1 MTITLTGLAAKYG
14 TDATEWLRRWDA
26 GETLWTVSMGGM
38 GSAYEQCIQVTAA
51 EILRYL
57 ITHPV
62 DPIVWGDDDGPEATI
77 IRELTT
83 EAIDKVVRTN
93 PNIVALGGISGA
105 QAYAAREL
113 ALKLHRFGPVDAFT
127 HPSLDPERL
136 IQWNKNL
143 DLQEN

>member
-14 TDATEWLRRWDA
+14 TDATEWLRRWDV
-26 GETLWTVSMGGM
+26 GETLWTVSMGGL
-38 GSAYEQCIQVTAA
+38 GSGYEHCIQVIAA
-51 EILRYL
+51 EILRHL
-57 ITHPV
+57 IANPV
-62 DPIVWGDDDGPEATI
+62 DPIVWSDDESAKANL
-77 IRELTT
+77 IRALTT
-83 EAIDKVVRTN
+83 KKIDTVVRTN
-93 PNIVALGGISGA
+93 PNIVALGGVTGA
-105 QAYAAREL
+105 QVYAGREL